1 MDIYS
6 EITNR
11 IINEMEGGVI
21 PWQKP
26 WVASGGCVSYATGKP
41 YSLLNQ
47 MLLGAPGEYA
57 TFKQIRQAG
66 GYVRKGEKAHMVV
79 FWKWLEKEDEETG
92 EMKSIPFLRYYNVFH
107 ISQCE
112 GLKARHTAPLPKTA
126 SASQKAE
133 TIIGDYLR
141 VSGVRMT
148 HQEGDR
154 AFYRPSDDTITLPIL
169 AQFKETAEYY
179 STAFHELI
187 HSTGH
192 ISRLNRLEKTAF
204 FGSEAYSKEELI
216 AEIGAT
222 ALVNVAGLETPD
234 SFKNNASYIQN
245 WLSVQIGDQ
254 LVLEVCHR
262 LEFLKI
268 KQFTLEQAEEVF
280 DHSIVQAIALSA
292 HALNDTVIS
301 QFLLVMLVMVLPALI
316 GVQNGSGPRGQ
327 PARSAVDHI
336 QDH

>member
-6 EITNR
+6 EITKR
-11 IINEMEGGVI
+11 IIDEMEGGVI

-112 GLKARHTAPLPKTA
+112 GLKARHTAPLPGTVNA
-126 SASQKAE
+126 SKNAE
-133 TIIGDYLR
+133 AIIGDYLR
-141 VSGVRMT
+141 VSGVRMN

-154 AFYRPSDDTITLPIL
+154 AFYRPSDDTITLPLL
-169 AQFKETAEYY
+169 AQFHETAEYY

-245 WLSVQIGDQ
+245 WLSVLRNDKRFIVSASG
-254 LVLEVCHR
+254 
-262 LEFLKI
+262 K
-268 KQFTLEQAEEVF
+268 AEKAVSF
-280 DHSIVQAIALSA
+280 ILGSA
-292 HALNDTVIS
+292 
-301 QFLLVMLVMVLPALI
+301 
-316 GVQNGSGPRGQ
+316 G
-327 PARSAVDHI
+327 
-336 QDH
+336 